1 MRVYALLPSLSVGLC
16 LTALSAH
23 PSRAQTPAVID
34 GLVADSALRPLD
46 GATVAVFGTNVHVE
60 TGSSGRFRIQQVP
73 AGQYLLIVRKVGY
86 RPISGFIALAAN
98 DTLRLSYTMERAL
111 ATLDT
116 VVVTGQ
122 YLSLKMAEFELRRR
136 QHVDG
141 AFLGPDDIE
150 KRGSVFTTELLRT
163 FLGVSVVAL
172 SSGGG
177 MTQYVALNAR
187 IPVGGF
193 GGGGCVMPVFVD
205 GIRQPT
211 PVNLDQLPSPRE
223 LAGVEVYLGSASLPQ
238 QYALGSGFCGGI
250 LLWRRDGP

>member
-1 MRVYALLPSLSVGLC
+1 MRPFALLPLLC
-16 LTALSAH
+16 ATFAASTVSSRTL
-23 PSRAQTPAVID
+23 RAQVPAVID
-34 GLVADSALRPLD
+34 GLVSDSTLRPLD
-46 GATVAVFGTNVHVE
+46 GATIAVFGTNVHVE
-60 TGSSGRFRIQQVP
+60 TGLSGRFRIQQVP
-73 AGQYLLIVRKVGY
+73 AGQYLLIVRKLGY
-86 RPISGFIALAAN
+86 RPISGFIALSAN

-111 ATLDT
+111 TTLDT

-141 AFLGPDDIE
+141 AFLGPDEIE
-150 KRGSVFTTELLRT
+150 KHGSVFTTELLRT
-163 FLGVSVVAL
+163 FLGVSVVGV
-172 SSGGG
+172 SGGGG

-193 GGGGCVMPVFVD
+193 GGGGCLMPVFVD

-211 PVNLDQLPSPRE
+211 PVNLDQLPSPRD
-223 LAGVEVYLGSASLPQ
+223 LAGIEVYLGSASLPP

-250 LLWRRDGP
+250 LLWRRDGS